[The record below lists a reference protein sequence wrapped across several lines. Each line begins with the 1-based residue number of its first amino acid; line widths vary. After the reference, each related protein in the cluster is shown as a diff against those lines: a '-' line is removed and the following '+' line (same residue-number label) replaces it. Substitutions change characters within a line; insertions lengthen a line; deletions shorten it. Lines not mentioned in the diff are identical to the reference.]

1 MTDLALAL
9 GGGGSRGFAH
19 IGVLSQ
25 LEKRGFHVKA
35 LAGTSAGGIVACCFA
50 AGYTPKELEALFAGL
65 DQSKFFSLSN
75 EGPSLLGLSRARK
88 ILDGILGTKCFS
100 DLQVPCA
107 VVSVDI
113 KTGEEIIH
121 KEGRLVDALIA
132 TIAVPGV
139 FPPMMMDEHEL
150 VDGGVLNPVPVSV
163 ARSLAPRLPV
173 VGVVLSQSMK
183 RASEIH
189 QIALPIKIPV
199 PIVERITHMR
209 VTQALAVFM
218 QAVDIGQRKMTELRL
233 IVDQPDFIIRP
244 EVDDIGLLDRVDAR
258 DVILRGSGAVE
269 KVYSELK
276 RAVTWPHRKRRLNFP
291 GIG

>member
-9 GGGGSRGFAH
+9 GGGGARGFAH

-65 DQSKFFSLSN
+65 DQSKFCSLSN
-75 EGPSLLGLSRARK
+75 EGPSLLGLTRARK
-88 ILDGILGTKCFS
+88 ILDGILSDKCFS
-100 DLQVPCA
+100 DLIIPCA

-121 KEGRLVDALIA
+121 KAGRLVDALMA

-173 VGVVLSQSMK
+173 VAVVLSQGMK
-183 RASEIH
+183 RSSEMPHISF
-189 QIALPIKIPV
+189 PIKIPV
-199 PIVERITHMR
+199 PIVERITHLR

-218 QAVDIGQRKMTELRL
+218 QSVDIGQRKMTELSL
-233 IVDQPDFIIRP
+233 IIDQPDFIIRP
-244 EVDDIGLLDRVDAR
+244 DVDDIGLLDRVDANE
-258 DVILRGSGAVE
+258 VILRGSGAVD
-269 KVYSELK
+269 KVFSELK
-276 RAVTWPHRKRRLNFP
+276 RAISWPHRRRRVKFP
-291 GIG
+291 GAG